1 MSLLEN
7 VQSSLFQVSINYGAF
22 EFRDMLPG
30 RHLPFYTPHVVPFAV
45 NSFFG
50 LSLIVLILILLY
62 QPK

>member
-22 EFRDMLPG
+22 EFRYMLPG
-30 RHLPFYTPHVVPFAV
+30 KHLSFYTPHVVPFAV